1 MKNNKS
7 PGTDGY
13 SSEFFTVFWE
23 KIGIFVMRSVNYSY
37 NIGELS
43 LIQRQGIITL
53 IPKENKSRQKITN
66 YRPICLL
73 NTVYKIGSAL
83 IANRIKTVI
92 DKLISR
98 DQSGFISG
106 RYIGD
111 NTRIVCDLMQFVDE
125 KNIPGLLLLIDF
137 EKAYD
142 SLSWSFMKNVLKSF
156 NFGPSIIKW
165 ISTFYNKTQVATNQG
180 GNLSSFFYT
189 ERGCKQG
196 DPISQ
201 YLFILCA
208 EILAIKIKNN
218 KKIKGIKFN
227 NKVFILTQYADDT
240 SVILDGSEE
249 SLNETLSELEKYA
262 KFSGLKVNFTK
273 THVVWIGSK
282 KYSTDSIKTKWK
294 LNWGVDR
301 FKLLGITFDTDLDKM
316 LTLNFTD
323 KISKIKTKI
332 DYWNRRSLTP

>member
-1 MKNNKS
+1 M
-7 PGTDGY
+7 
-13 SSEFFTVFWE
+13 VFRANFLRFSGK
-23 KIGIFVMRSVNYSY
+23 KIGIFVRRSVNYSY

-43 LIQRQGIITL
+43 SILRQGIITL
-53 IPKENKSRQKITN
+53 IPRENKSRQKISN
-66 YRPICLL
+66 YSPICLL
-73 NTVYKIGSAL
+73 NTVYKKASAS

-111 NTRIVCDLMQFVDE
+111 NTRIVYDLMQFVDE

-137 EKAYD
+137 ETAYD

-156 NFGPSIIKW
+156 NLAPSIIKW
-165 ISTFYNKTQVATNQG
+165 ISIFYNKTQVAIN
-180 GNLSSFFYT
+180 
-189 ERGCKQG
+189 QG

-208 EILAIKIKNN
+208 EILAIIIKNN
-218 KKIKGIKFN
+218 KKIKGIKIN
-227 NKVFILTQYADDT
+227 NKEFILTQYADGT

-249 SLNETLSELEKYA
+249 SLNETLNELENYA
-262 KFSGLKVNFTK
+262 KYSGLKVNFAK

-294 LNWGVDR
+294 LNWRVNR

-323 KISKIKTKI
+323 KIAK
-332 DYWNRRSLTP
+332 LT